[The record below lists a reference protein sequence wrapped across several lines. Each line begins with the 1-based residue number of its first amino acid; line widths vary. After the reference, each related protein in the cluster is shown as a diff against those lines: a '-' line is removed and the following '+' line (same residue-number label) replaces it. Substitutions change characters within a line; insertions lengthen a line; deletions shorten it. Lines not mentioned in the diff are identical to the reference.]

1 MSISFYKNSS
11 GNYKIYVGSF
21 SCQIAI
27 FMFDPINKF
36 LELCEKLDNCC
47 FNLKPGISSIS
58 VLKETSLLGIER
70 SYLITGSFDYRIRF
84 YELETYKP
92 LGHLKYNNSRINQI
106 KLSKNDDNV
115 FLFVAS
121 DDNCFNIW
129 LIS

>member
-1 MSISFYKNSS
+1 
-11 GNYKIYVGSF
+11 
-21 SCQIAI
+21 
-27 FMFDPINKF
+27 
-36 LELCEKLDNCC
+36 
-47 FNLKPGISSIS
+47 LKPGISSIS
-58 VLKETSLLGIER
+58 VFEETSLLGIKR